1 MSKRVAVVLAG
12 CGFLDGAEIRES
24 VLTLLN
30 LDIYNAQVSIFAPD
44 KEQHH
49 VINHKAKN
57 EASEKRNVLVEAAR
71 IARCQVEPL
80 SKLRASHFDCLV
92 LPGGFGVAK
101 NLCTFAFEGAKGSV
115 DPEVKA
121 VIEDF
126 NNNNKAIGAICISPA
141 LIAMVLG
148 KKGVTVTIGKDIETA
163 QEVEKTG
170 AKHINCEVT
179 DCVVDKAN
187 KVATTPAYMFDAAKL
202 DDINTGIR
210 KCISATLSL

>member
-101 NLCTFAFEGAKGSV
+101 TFVLLLSKEQR
-115 DPEVKA
+115 
-121 VIEDF
+121 
-126 NNNNKAIGAICISPA
+126 A
-141 LIAMVLG
+141 LLIL
-148 KKGVTVTIGKDIETA
+148 KLKLLL
-163 QEVEKTG
+163 KTS
-170 AKHINCEVT
+170 II
-179 DCVVDKAN
+179 
-187 KVATTPAYMFDAAKL
+187 TT
-202 DDINTGIR
+202 R
-210 KCISATLSL
+210 Q

>member
-1 MSKRVAVVLAG
+1 MSKRVAVILSG

-44 KEQHH
+44 KNQHH
-49 VINHKAKN
+49 VINHFEKSEAK
-57 EASEKRNVLVEAAR
+57 ETRNVLEEAAR
-71 IARCQVEPL
+71 IARCKVEPL
-80 SKLRASHFDCLV
+80 SRLSASHFDCLV

-101 NLCTFAFEGAKGSV
+101 NLCTFAFEGSKGSV

-126 NNNNKAIGAICISPA
+126 NNNGKAIGAICISPA

-148 KKGVTVTIGKDIETA
+148 NKGVQVTIGSDIETA

-170 AKHINCEVT
+170 AKHINCDVT
-179 DCVVDKAN
+179 DCVIDRTN
-187 KVATTPAYMFDAAKL
+187 KVATTPAYMYDCAKL

>member
-1 MSKRVAVVLAG
+1 
-12 CGFLDGAEIRES
+12 
-24 VLTLLN
+24 
-30 LDIYNAQVSIFAPD
+30 
-44 KEQHH
+44 
-49 VINHKAKN
+49 
-57 EASEKRNVLVEAAR
+57 
-71 IARCQVEPL
+71 
-80 SKLRASHFDCLV
+80 
-92 LPGGFGVAK
+92 
-101 NLCTFAFEGAKGSV
+101 
-115 DPEVKA
+115 
-121 VIEDF
+121 
-126 NNNNKAIGAICISPA
+126 
-141 LIAMVLG
+141 MVLG

>member
-1 MSKRVAVVLAG
+1 MSKRVAVILSG

-44 KEQHH
+44 KNQHH
-49 VINHKAKN
+49 VINHLEQN
-57 EASEKRNVLVEAAR
+57 EACQYRNVLEEAAR

-80 SKLRASHFDCLV
+80 SKLSASHFDALV

-101 NLCTFAFEGAKGSV
+101 NLCTFAFEGSNGSV
-115 DPEVKA
+115 DPEVKK
-121 VIEDF
+121 VIQDF
-126 NNNNKAIGAICISPA
+126 NANGKAIGAICISPA

-148 KKGVTVTIGKDIETA
+148 DKGVQVTIGNDKETA
-163 QEVEKTG
+163 VEVEKTG
-170 AKHINCEVT
+170 ANHINCEVT
-179 DCVVDKAN
+179 DCVVDKVN
-187 KVATTPAYMFDAAKL
+187 KVATTPAYMYDSAKL